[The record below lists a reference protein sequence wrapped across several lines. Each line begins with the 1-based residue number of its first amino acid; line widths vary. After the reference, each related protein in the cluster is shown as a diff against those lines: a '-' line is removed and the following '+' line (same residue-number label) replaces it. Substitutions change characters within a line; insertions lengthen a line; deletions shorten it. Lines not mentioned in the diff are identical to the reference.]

1 MIKQLPPIALALG
14 FATSLGAFA
23 TWFENSD
30 QQALRQFEAGD
41 YIEAAYG
48 FSDPYR
54 KGVALYRAGR
64 YADAAK
70 NFEVTEDPENR
81 IEARYNLGNTRF
93 QLADFAGAVTAFEQV
108 LSADP
113 THSDAQHNLGVMY
126 KNGQGVAQ
134 DHVQAVHSYRKAAEQ
149 GYANA
154 QFNLG
159 GMYRTGQGVTQD
171 YKEAMK
177 WYRKA
182 AEQGHAEAQFNLG
195 CAYNKGEGVEQDHVE
210 AVKWYRRAAEQ
221 GVVHSDS
228 DEASDDDDGG
238 AIEYVLLLNGPTISD
253 QSEYRPIWGE
263 LVTALDSFPAVASPA
278 VLGPR

>member
-1 MIKQLPPIALALG
+1 MSPAVLISWSCSTLLAVCSPKISNPTD
-14 FATSLGAFA
+14 FNRRVGASA

-113 THSDAQHNLGVMY
+113 THSDAQHNLGVARAML
-126 KNGQGVAQ
+126 AQ
-134 DHVQAVHSYRKAAEQ
+134 
-149 GYANA
+149 
-154 QFNLG
+154 
-159 GMYRTGQGVTQD
+159 
-171 YKEAMK
+171 
-177 WYRKA
+177 
-182 AEQGHAEAQFNLG
+182 
-195 CAYNKGEGVEQDHVE
+195 VEQ
-210 AVKWYRRAAEQ
+210 EQ
-221 GVVHSDS
+221 FKEKEKEKQEKQEKLDAKDKS
-228 DEASDDDDGG
+228 DEQQEKSKQDESKKD
-238 AIEYVLLLNGPTISD
+238 ESKKD
-253 QSEYRPIWGE
+253 QSEQDKSEQQEGRPLPFRRRRAGR
-263 LVTALDSFPAVASPA
+263 
-278 VLGPR
+278 VLQG